1 MESAYLFY
9 LYHKIY
15 KSITNVDWELRGYK
29 IISIN
34 PDTNSLILQK
44 KKYYFKKYFFEIK
57 ISPSNK
63 NISLLS
69 VREIYTKK
77 PQVDGEKNLIN
88 EILRLF

>member
-9 LYHKIY
+9 LYQKIY
-15 KSITNVDWELRGYK
+15 KSLTNVNWELRGYK
-29 IISIN
+29 IISID

-44 KKYYFKKYFFEIK
+44 KKYYFKKYFFEVK

-63 NISLLS
+63 NITLLS
-69 VREIYTKK
+69 VREINTNQ
-77 PQVDGEKNLIN
+77 PQLDGEKKLIN